1 MNYRTDIIYEA
12 VDTLLSKNKQYKNF
26 ENINL
31 IHTNVS
37 SELSKKINKKQGD
50 YYLVDISKLDLN
62 NKEDIK
68 SIQKFLSKLIKKIF
82 KKENI
87 TIKSKG
93 LIVGLGNDNIT
104 PDSLG
109 PKVID
114 KIIVTR
120 HIFELDLDYKKNNVS
135 SVCALSPGV
144 MGTTGIE
151 TSDIIKAIIE
161 KINIDYIIIIDALAA
176 KDISRIMKT
185 IQITNAGISPGS
197 GVGNKRKELSKEIL
211 GVPVIVIG
219 VPTVVDLVTLASNTI
234 DYINTKL
241 EENVFGEFG
250 NISSNEKKEVIRDV
264 LTDSGINMIVTPK
277 EIDIDIQ
284 NLSEII
290 SKALDYSLHKIKE

>member
-1 MNYRTDIIYEA
+1 
-12 VDTLLSKNKQYKNF
+12 
-26 ENINL
+26 
-31 IHTNVS
+31 
-37 SELSKKINKKQGD
+37 
-50 YYLVDISKLDLN
+50 
-62 NKEDIK
+62 
-68 SIQKFLSKLIKKIF
+68 
-82 KKENI
+82 
-87 TIKSKG
+87 
-93 LIVGLGNDNIT
+93 
-104 PDSLG
+104 
-109 PKVID
+109 
-114 KIIVTR
+114 
-120 HIFELDLDYKKNNVS
+120 
-135 SVCALSPGV
+135 

-161 KINIDYIIIIDALAA
+161 KINIDYIIIVDALAA
-176 KDISRIMKT
+176 RDISRIMKT

-290 SKALDYSLHKIKE
+290 SKALDYSLHEIKE

>member
-37 SELSKKINKKQGD
+37 SKLSKKINKKQGD

-68 SIQKFLSKLIKKIF
+68 SIQKFVSKLIKKIL

-161 KINIDYIIIIDALAA
+161 KINIDYIIIVDALAA
-176 KDISRIMKT
+176 RDISRIMKT

-264 LTDSGINMIVTPK
+264 LSDSGVNMIVTPK

-290 SKALDYSLHKIKE
+290 SKALDYSLHEIKE